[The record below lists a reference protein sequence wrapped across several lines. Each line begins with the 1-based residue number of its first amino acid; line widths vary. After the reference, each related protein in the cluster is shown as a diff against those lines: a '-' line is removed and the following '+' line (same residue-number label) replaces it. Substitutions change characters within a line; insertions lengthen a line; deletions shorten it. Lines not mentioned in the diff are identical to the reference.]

1 MKNEIESMSFT
12 HDDLING
19 GELIFIYQKALKIN

>member
-19 GELIFIYQKALKIN
+19 GELIFYISKSPKN